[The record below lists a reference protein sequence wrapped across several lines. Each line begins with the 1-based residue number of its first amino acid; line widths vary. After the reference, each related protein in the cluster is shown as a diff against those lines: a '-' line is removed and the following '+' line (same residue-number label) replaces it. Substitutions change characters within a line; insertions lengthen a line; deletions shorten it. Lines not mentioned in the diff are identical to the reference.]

1 MFANNGSSQGSKR
14 VALLA
19 REGKARDKLRHTLR
33 EIGADIVLEADPL
46 AVDAAVLRAAAPHA
60 VLVALEPAVEDV
72 LPALDEVLR
81 AADIAVIFDDAELA
95 AQREGWD
102 AQRWARHLSAKL
114 HGHDNVLPPG
124 HEGDAGAPAVSFAG
138 LALEDIEPAAEAAP
152 AIEAFAPQ
160 DTNPQSAP
168 AAYEF
173 TDEPAAWTP
182 PAQAP
187 GELIDGF
194 GAPRADEPLRVAVAE
209 AAPEPPP
216 LPPELPPAE
225 LAVVRPDFSNLSL
238 ETEDA
243 SPSSAPAAGG
253 GAPGALLMFAG
264 IGGPDAVRR
273 VLAELPQAFPQPVLL
288 HLRLDGGRYDNLVRQ
303 LERIS
308 PMPVALAVAGQNA
321 DAGHVYVVPED
332 VAAVATTAGVRFQ
345 PGQTDV
351 PALLSALPAR
361 RSAALLLSG
370 SDPTHVDAV
379 LAMSA
384 LGGYVAGQSPQ
395 GCYDPAAAK
404 ALQLR
409 GGAIGAPAELAAG
422 VIEHSY

>member
-1 MFANNGSSQGSKR
+1 VSANNGSSQDSKR

-33 EIGADIVLEADPL
+33 EIGADIVLETDPL
-46 AVDAAVLRAAAPHA
+46 TVDAAALRAAAPHA
-60 VLVALEPAVEDV
+60 VLVALEPAVEDA

-138 LALEDIEPAAEAAP
+138 LALEDIEPVAEAAP
-152 AIEAFAPQ
+152 
-160 DTNPQSAP
+160 SAP

-194 GAPRADEPLRVAVAE
+194 GAPRPDEPPRAAIAE
-209 AAPEPPP
+209 PAPEPPP

-225 LAVVRPDFSNLSL
+225 PAVARPDFSNLSL
-238 ETEDA
+238 EIEDA

-308 PMPVALAVAGQNA
+308 PMPVALAAAGQNA

-332 VAAVATTAGVRFQ
+332 VAAVATASGVRFQ

-351 PALLSALPAR
+351 PALLRGLPAR

-370 SDPTHVDAV
+370 SDPAHVDAV